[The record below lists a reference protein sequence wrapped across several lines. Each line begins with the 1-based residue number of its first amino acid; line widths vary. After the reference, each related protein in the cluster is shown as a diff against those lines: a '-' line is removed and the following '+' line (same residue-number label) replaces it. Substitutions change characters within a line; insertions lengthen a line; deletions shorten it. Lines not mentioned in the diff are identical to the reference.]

1 MTDTKTSPLSDDER
15 AELEALR
22 AEKARREEEERARQ
36 ERAELEALRA
46 APPRADAPKPR
57 AAARPAPAA
66 PAGAAARPA
75 PVQEKPIVDPDHL
88 TFGQKMVLGD
98 TSDDDDDI
106 PGMPPAQKIIVGLAL
121 LFVVVGAAW
130 MFLHQ

>member
-1 MTDTKTSPLSDDER
+1 MIDTKTSPLNDDER
-15 AELEALR
+15 AELETLR

-46 APPRADAPKPR
+46 ERQRAETAKTPEAK
-57 AAARPAPAA
+57 RPAQAA
-66 PAGAAARPA
+66 PTGAASRPA

-98 TSDDDDDI
+98 PSDDDDI

>member
-1 MTDTKTSPLSDDER
+1 MTDTEASPLSDDER

-22 AEKARREEEERARQ
+22 AEKARREEEERARR

-46 APPRADAPKPR
+46 EQQRADAAKTR
-57 AAARPAPAA
+57 EAERPAQVA
-66 PAGAAARPA
+66 PAKATPRPA
-75 PVQEKPIVDPDHL
+75 STQQKPVVDPDHL

-98 TSDDDDDI
+98 ASDDEDV
-106 PGMPPAQKIIVGLAL
+106 PGMPPAQKLIVGLAL

-130 MFLHQ
+130 MVLH

>member
-1 MTDTKTSPLSDDER
+1 MTDTEASPLSDDER

-46 APPRADAPKPR
+46 DAAKTR
-57 AAARPAPAA
+57 EAERPAQVASAKAA
-66 PAGAAARPA
+66 PRPA
-75 PVQEKPIVDPDHL
+75 SNQEKPVVDPDHL

-98 TSDDDDDI
+98 AKDDEDV
-106 PGMPPAQKIIVGLAL
+106 PGMPPAQKLIVGLAL

-130 MFLHQ
+130 MFLH

>member
-1 MTDTKTSPLSDDER
+1 MTDTEASPLSDDER

-46 APPRADAPKPR
+46 EQQRTDVAKTREAERPAQAAPVKAAP
-57 AAARPAPAA
+57 RPAPT
-66 PAGAAARPA
+66 
-75 PVQEKPIVDPDHL
+75 QEKPIVDPDHL

-98 TSDDDDDI
+98 AGDDEDI
-106 PGMPPAQKIIVGLAL
+106 PGMPPAQKLIVGLAL
-121 LFVVVGAAW
+121 LFVVIGAAW
-130 MFLHQ
+130 MFLH

>member
-1 MTDTKTSPLSDDER
+1 MTDIKTSPLSDDER

-46 APPRADAPKPR
+46 ERQRAETAKTPEAK
-57 AAARPAPAA
+57 RPAQAA
-66 PAGAAARPA
+66 PAGAAPRPA

-98 TSDDDDDI
+98 ASDDDDI

>member
-1 MTDTKTSPLSDDER
+1 MTDTEASPLSDDER

-46 APPRADAPKPR
+46 EQQRADAAKTR
-57 AAARPAPAA
+57 ETERPAQVA
-66 PAGAAARPA
+66 PAKATPRPA
-75 PVQEKPIVDPDHL
+75 STQQKPVVDPDHL

-98 TSDDDDDI
+98 ASDDEDV
-106 PGMPPAQKIIVGLAL
+106 PGMPPAQKLIVGLAL

-130 MFLHQ
+130 MFLH

>member
-1 MTDTKTSPLSDDER
+1 MTDTKASPLSDDER

-22 AEKARREEEERARQ
+22 AEKARREEEERARR

-46 APPRADAPKPR
+46 EQQRADAAKTR
-57 AAARPAPAA
+57 GAERPAQVA
-66 PAGAAARPA
+66 PAKATPCPA
-75 PVQEKPIVDPDHL
+75 STPEKPVVDPDHL

-98 TSDDDDDI
+98 ASDDEDV
-106 PGMPPAQKIIVGLAL
+106 PGMPPAQKLIVGLAL

-130 MFLHQ
+130 MFLH

>member
-46 APPRADAPKPR
+46 EQQRADAAKTR
-57 AAARPAPAA
+57 EAERPAQAA
-66 PAGAAARPA
+66 PAGAASRPA

>member
-1 MTDTKTSPLSDDER
+1 MTDTEASPLSDDER

-22 AEKARREEEERARQ
+22 AEKARREEEERARR

-46 APPRADAPKPR
+46 EQQRADAAKTR
-57 AAARPAPAA
+57 EAERPAQVA
-66 PAGAAARPA
+66 PAKATPRPA
-75 PVQEKPIVDPDHL
+75 STQQKPVVDPDHL

-98 TSDDDDDI
+98 ASDDEDV
-106 PGMPPAQKIIVGLAL
+106 PGMPPAQKLIVGLAL

-130 MFLHQ
+130 MFLH

>member
-1 MTDTKTSPLSDDER
+1 MTDTDASPLRDDER

-46 APPRADAPKPR
+46 EQQRADAAKTR
-57 AAARPAPAA
+57 EAERPAQVA
-66 PAGAAARPA
+66 PAKAASRPA
-75 PVQEKPIVDPDHL
+75 SAQEKPVVDPDHL

-98 TSDDDDDI
+98 ANDGEDV
-106 PGMPPAQKIIVGLAL
+106 PGMPPAQKLIVGLAL
-121 LFVVVGAAW
+121 LFVVIGAAW
-130 MFLHQ
+130 MFLH

>member
-1 MTDTKTSPLSDDER
+1 MTDTKASPLSDDER

-22 AEKARREEEERARQ
+22 AEKARREEEERARR

-46 APPRADAPKPR
+46 EQQRADAAKTR
-57 AAARPAPAA
+57 EAERPAQVAPAKAA
-66 PAGAAARPA
+66 PRPA
-75 PVQEKPIVDPDHL
+75 STQEKPVVDPDHL

-106 PGMPPAQKIIVGLAL
+106 PGRPPAQKLIVGLAL

-130 MFLHQ
+130 MFLH

>member
-1 MTDTKTSPLSDDER
+1 MTDTEASPLSDDER

-22 AEKARREEEERARQ
+22 AEKARREEEERARR

-46 APPRADAPKPR
+46 EQQRADAAKTR
-57 AAARPAPAA
+57 EAERPAQVAPAKAA
-66 PAGAAARPA
+66 PRPA
-75 PVQEKPIVDPDHL
+75 STQEKPVVDPDHL

-106 PGMPPAQKIIVGLAL
+106 PGMPPAQKLIVGLAL

-130 MFLHQ
+130 MFLH

>member
-1 MTDTKTSPLSDDER
+1 MTDTEASPLSDDER

-46 APPRADAPKPR
+46 EQQRADAAKTR
-57 AAARPAPAA
+57 EAERPAQVA
-66 PAGAAARPA
+66 PAKAASRPA
-75 PVQEKPIVDPDHL
+75 SAQEKPVVDPDHL

-98 TSDDDDDI
+98 ANDGEDV
-106 PGMPPAQKIIVGLAL
+106 PGMPPAQKLIVGLAL
-121 LFVVVGAAW
+121 LFVVIGAAW
-130 MFLHQ
+130 MFLH

>member
-1 MTDTKTSPLSDDER
+1 MTDTEASPLSDDEC

-46 APPRADAPKPR
+46 EQQRADAAKTR
-57 AAARPAPAA
+57 EAERPAQVA
-66 PAGAAARPA
+66 PAKAASRPA
-75 PVQEKPIVDPDHL
+75 SAQEKPVVDPDHL

-98 TSDDDDDI
+98 ANDGEDV
-106 PGMPPAQKIIVGLAL
+106 PGMPPAQKLIVGLAL
-121 LFVVVGAAW
+121 LFVVVGAACRV
-130 MFLHQ
+130 

>member
-1 MTDTKTSPLSDDER
+1 MTDTEASPLSDDER

-22 AEKARREEEERARQ
+22 AEKARREEEGRARQ

-46 APPRADAPKPR
+46 EQQRADAAKTR
-57 AAARPAPAA
+57 EAERPAQVA
-66 PAGAAARPA
+66 PAKATPRPA
-75 PVQEKPIVDPDHL
+75 STQQKPVVDPDHL

-98 TSDDDDDI
+98 ASDDEDV
-106 PGMPPAQKIIVGLAL
+106 PGMPPAQKLIVGLAL

-130 MFLHQ
+130 MFLH

>member
-1 MTDTKTSPLSDDER
+1 MTDTKASPLSDDER

-22 AEKARREEEERARQ
+22 AEKARREEEERARR

-46 APPRADAPKPR
+46 EQQRADAAKTR
-57 AAARPAPAA
+57 GAERPAQVA
-66 PAGAAARPA
+66 PAKATPCPA
-75 PVQEKPIVDPDHL
+75 STQEKPVVDPDHL

-98 TSDDDDDI
+98 ASDDEDV
-106 PGMPPAQKIIVGLAL
+106 PGMPPAQKLIVGLAL

-130 MFLHQ
+130 MFLH